1 VTDPHR
7 LAGLGPQFEAPS
19 ADDNLRRVA
28 NTLRSTVRQQG
39 EVMSLTLSNNA
50 LLWEERGQMQRLIAE
65 LRSDLGQATRDLLAA
80 RVELDKL
87 GTPELRSLQELR
99 QENEALAASVVG
111 LKKALQL
118 HLVDAIG
125 PEELKKRL
133 VAMEAQGKELK
144 AAGVKPSELMVA
156 QDARAKARRAQIE
169 ATHDQRIQDK
179 ALAEVKE
186 QP

>member
-1 VTDPHR
+1 MNK
-7 LAGLGPQFEAPS
+7 LAGMGPQFEAPS

-50 LLWEERGQMQRLIAE
+50 LLWKERGQMQRLIAE

-87 GTPELRSLQELR
+87 GTPEHRTLHELR

-111 LKKALQL
+111 LKKAMQL
-118 HLVDAIG
+118 FLVDAID
-125 PEELKKRL
+125 PAELKKRL
-133 VAMEAQGKELK
+133 ADMEGQKKALA
-144 AAGVKPSELMVA
+144 AAGVQPTELMQR
-156 QDARAKARRAQIE
+156 QDARAAARKVGIE
-169 ATHDQRIQDK
+169 ATHDPRIQDAK
-179 ALAEVKE
+179 LAEVMK